1 MMTSLIQEIQNK
13 VESCGNQEQVFLV
26 RIQLQEAA
34 QNFQVCMTK
43 SSLYYSNLC
52 DFLNYGL
59 SNYLFVF

>member
-34 QNFQVCMTK
+34 NNFQVSIGK
-43 SSLYYSNLC
+43 KVHYIN
-52 DFLNYGL
+52 
-59 SNYLFVF
+59 